1 MKNFKMHSFTEEN
14 YLKTIYKLGDNN
26 ANEVN
31 TSSLAVHMG
40 IKSST
45 VTDMLKKLADKK
57 LVKYEKY
64 KGVRLNEDGKKI
76 AIKIIRRH
84 RLWEVFLL
92 EKLNF
97 GWSEVHEMAAQL
109 ENIQNDEMIERLDKL
124 LGFPKYDPHGDP
136 IPDSNWNFSKNKF
149 ITLFQAQLKKSY
161 AVVGITDH
169 DEGFIKYLDKIGI
182 TLNSKIM
189 VSSLEEYDKS
199 LKITVNRKKE
209 IYISKVVADN
219 IMVE

>member
-1 MKNFKMHSFTEEN
+1 MHSFTEEN

-26 ANEVN
+26 VSEVN
-31 TSSLAVHMG
+31 TSSLAEYMG

-76 AIKIIRRH
+76 AVKIIRRH

-97 GWSEVHEMAAQL
+97 GWSEVHEMAEEL
-109 ENIQNDEMIERLDKL
+109 EHIQNDEMIERLDKL

-136 IPDSNWNFSKNKF
+136 IPDSNGNFSKNKF

-161 AVVGITDH
+161 TVVGITDH

-199 LKITVNRKKE
+199 LKIKVNSKKE
-209 IYISKVVADN
+209 TYVSKIVADN
-219 IMVE
+219 ILVE